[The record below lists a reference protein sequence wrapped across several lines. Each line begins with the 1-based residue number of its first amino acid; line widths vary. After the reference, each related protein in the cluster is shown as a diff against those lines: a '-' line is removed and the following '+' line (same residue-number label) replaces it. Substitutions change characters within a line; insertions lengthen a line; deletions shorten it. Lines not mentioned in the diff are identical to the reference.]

1 MAGSQKIA
9 SKTDI
14 PEGKMKEF
22 RINGKVIT
30 IANTDGEFL
39 AFDGVCTHAQCSL
52 AGGFLDGFTLTC
64 YCHGGMFD
72 IKSGEV
78 LAPPPPAPLTVYNL
92 KIEGDDLLIEI

>member
-1 MAGSQKIA
+1 MPAFQKIA
-9 SKTDI
+9 SKSEI
-14 PEGKMKEF
+14 ANGKMKEF
-22 RINGKVIT
+22 RIAGKVIT
-30 IANTDGEFL
+30 IANTDGEYL

-78 LAPPPPAPLTVYNL
+78 LGPPATSPINVYNL
-92 KIEGDDLLIEI
+92 KIEGDDIFIEI